1 MELELSL
8 IILILVYSIILHEV
22 SHGFV
27 AYLNGDRTAKEA
39 GRITLNPLPHID
51 LLGTLILPALLIFLR
66 AGILFGWAKPVPF
79 DPRNFRNKT
88 LGVFTVGIAGPLT
101 NFILAAIFGLAFR
114 EKGAADPFA
123 KIYLYGASINV
134 FLALLNLVPI
144 PPLDGSRAVGA
155 LLPGRIRE
163 FYYAIEPFG
172 FFILIFL
179 LYTGALGRLIL
190 PVYRSVMIFLT
201 GVTI

>member
-1 MELELSL
+1 MNIEIALVV
-8 IILILVYSIILHEV
+8 LILVYSIILHEV

-27 AYLNGDRTAKEA
+27 AYLNGDPTAKEA

-51 LLGTLILPALLIFLR
+51 LLGTVILPALLIFLK

-79 DPRNFRNKT
+79 DPRNFRNKA

-101 NFILAAIFGLAFR
+101 NILLAVVFGLAFR

-123 KIYLYGASINV
+123 RVYLYGASINI

-144 PPLDGSRAVGA
+144 PPLDGSRAVGVF
-155 LLPGRIRE
+155 LPKAVRDI
-163 FYYAIEPFG
+163 YYSVEPFG

-179 LYTGALGRLIL
+179 IYSGILQRLII
-190 PVYRSVMIFLT
+190 PVYKSFLSLLT
-201 GVTI
+201 GVAL

>member
-1 MELELSL
+1 VSL
-8 IILILVYSIILHEV
+8 DLVLIVVILVYSIILHEV

-27 AYLNGDRTAKEA
+27 AYLNGDDTARQA

-51 LLGTLILPALLIFLR
+51 LLGTLILPGLLIFLK

-123 KIYLYGASINV
+123 RIYLYGASINV

-155 LLPGRIRE
+155 ILPKRLRE
-163 FYYAIEPFG
+163 IYYSMEPFG

-179 LYTGALGRLIL
+179 LYTGALGRLIV
-190 PVYRSVMIFLT
+190 PVYRSVIIFLT
-201 GVTI
+201 GVAI

>member
-1 MELELSL
+1 MNIENVL
-8 IILILVYSIILHEV
+8 IVLILVYSIILHEV

-51 LLGTLILPALLIFLR
+51 LLGTLILPALLVFFK

-101 NFILAAIFGLAFR
+101 NILLAVVFGLAFR
-114 EKGAADPFA
+114 EKGVSDPFA
-123 KIYLYGASINV
+123 KIYLYGASINI

-155 LLPGRIRE
+155 LLPKQLRDI
-163 FYYAIEPFG
+163 YYSVEPFG

-179 LYTGALGRLIL
+179 LYTGVLPRLIV
-190 PVYRSVMIFLT
+190 PVYRSILHFLT
-201 GVTI
+201 GIVL

>member
-1 MELELSL
+1 MNVEIVL
-8 IILILVYSIILHEV
+8 IVLILVYSIILHEV

-27 AYLNGDRTAKEA
+27 AYLNGDPTAKQMD
-39 GRITLNPLPHID
+39 RITLNPFSHID
-51 LLGTLILPALLIFLR
+51 LLGTLILPALLIFFK
-66 AGILFGWAKPVPF
+66 AGFLFGWAKPVPF

-101 NFILAAIFGLAFR
+101 NILLAAVFGLAFR
-114 EKGAADPFA
+114 EKGASDPFA
-123 KIYLYGASINV
+123 KIYLYGASINI

-155 LLPGRIRE
+155 LLPKGLRE
-163 FYYAIEPFG
+163 IYYSLEPFG

-179 LYTGALGRLIL
+179 LYTGVLSRLIL
-190 PVYRSVMIFLT
+190 PVYRSLMLFLT
-201 GVTI
+201 GAAL

>member
-1 MELELSL
+1 MNVEIFLV
-8 IILILVYSIILHEV
+8 ILILAYSIILHEV

-51 LLGTLILPALLIFLR
+51 LLGTILLPALLIFFK

-88 LGVFTVGIAGPLT
+88 LGVFTVGVAGPLT
-101 NFILAAIFGLAFR
+101 NLLLAVVFGLAFR
-114 EKGAADPFA
+114 EKGMADPFA
-123 KIYLYGASINV
+123 KIYLYGTSINI

-155 LLPGRIRE
+155 LLPKTARDL
-163 FYYAIEPFG
+163 YYSLEPFG

-179 LYTGALGRLIL
+179 LYSGLLQRLII
-190 PVYRSVMIFLT
+190 PVYKSLLGVLT
-201 GVTI
+201 GVAL

>member
-1 MELELSL
+1 MSLETVL
-8 IILILVYSIILHEV
+8 IVLILVYSIILHEV

-27 AYLNGDRTAKEA
+27 AYLNGDPTAKEA

-51 LLGTLILPALLIFLR
+51 LLGTILLPGLLIFLKV
-66 AGILFGWAKPVPF
+66 GILFGWAKPVPF
-79 DPRNFRNKT
+79 DPRYFRNKT

-101 NFILAAIFGLAFR
+101 NFLLAAVFGLAFR

-123 KIYLYGASINV
+123 QVYLYGASINI

-155 LLPGRIRE
+155 LLPKAARDL
-163 FYYAIEPFG
+163 YYSVEPVG
-172 FFILIFL
+172 FFILIAL
-179 LYTGALGRLIL
+179 IYSGALARLIL
-190 PVYRSVMIFLT
+190 PVYKAVLVYLT
-201 GVTI
+201 GAAL